1 MRAARHG
8 VGRGV
13 GTKLSGWTRRRA
25 DTQFCQPSARPP
37 RRSLP
42 RLSPE
47 TTPTP
52 HPLPIRSRPAQPPPT
67 ACSRGTAPRRSPH
80 RHARDADN
88 DQHRRAE
95 VAGSIQMSK
104 PGSIGVSAEG
114 GIQTWCS
121 GSGRADLG
129 GIRRPISQGT
139 STRSGIDVL
148 RVLLSTSGV
157 RRLHSRRKT
166 GGERILGVPTRCA

>member
-42 RLSPE
+42 WLSPE

-114 GIQTWCS
+114 RVHLKPAHLQP
-121 GSGRADLG
+121 RLKL
-129 GIRRPISQGT
+129 RPEGF
-139 STRSGIDVL
+139 RF
-148 RVLLSTSGV
+148 
-157 RRLHSRRKT
+157 
-166 GGERILGVPTRCA
+166 ILGPAVHQSVISIPTPRQVGVCPCHPKIKCVMQKEIG